1 MLLGPATS
9 GYSSCDQSSWVE
21 WQMMESLSKK
31 SYSYGTE
38 FEFRLLFQKLVEIH
52 LLNVFLKYAR
62 LLVLSPGNP
71 DLIKVSI

>member
-1 MLLGPATS
+1 
-9 GYSSCDQSSWVE
+9 
-21 WQMMESLSKK
+21 MMESLSKK
-31 SYSYGTE
+31 SYSYGKE